1 MKKILGMPLA
11 VFVIGLMVI
20 GGATAALVDYLSN
33 TARTEISV
41 TSPMSIEMAE
51 VTHNAVNTGV
61 DDRIW
66 EVNQIEE
73 YETELT
79 DIATTGLSSVYL
91 GVKLE
96 NLADVDIED
105 KILKVTLSND
115 LSDVTCADLTSLTF
129 IDSGASETSGNRIEQ
144 ELAGIGL
151 CTQGDGIA
159 TYNIPINLL
168 NAGTVYKYPVKV
180 TFGNVAPATY
190 SFDAQVILGSEV

>member
-1 MKKILGMPLA
+1 LEEKQKMKKVFGIPLA
-11 VFVIGLMVI
+11 ALLIGLMVI
-20 GGATAALVDYLSN
+20 GGATAALVNYLSN
-33 TARTEISV
+33 TA
-41 TSPMSIEMAE
+41 MSIEMGE
-51 VTHNAVNTGV
+51 VVHSAVNTGV
-61 DDRIW
+61 DERIW
-66 EVNQIEE
+66 EVNRIVD
-73 YETELT
+73 YETELSG
-79 DIATTGLSSVYL
+79 IATTGLSSVYL

-105 KILKVTLSND
+105 KILKVVLSNN

-129 IDSGASETSGNRIEQ
+129 IDSGASETSGNRVEQ

-151 CTQGDGIA
+151 CTQGDGVA

-190 SFDAQVILGSEV
+190 SFDAQVVLD